1 MFYYYFDPMYLIFA
15 IPAFLI
21 SIFAQIKVQA
31 AFSKYSKMRSFSGM
45 TGAEVAK
52 SILWAN
58 GIYDVKVEYV
68 PGLLTDHYDPR
79 FRVLRLSSGVFDSNS
94 IAAIGIA
101 AHETGHAIQH
111 YQRYPW
117 LSLRSAMVPVV
128 NIGSNLAFPL
138 ILIGL
143 LFKNGDIFIN
153 LGILLFCV
161 AVGFTL
167 VTLPVELNASKRA
180 IQALRLAGVVMP
192 SEEEG
197 VKKVLSAA
205 AMTYVAA
212 VAVAIIQLLYYLSL
226 VQRRRDD

>member
-1 MFYYYFDPMYLIFA
+1 MFYYFDPMYLIFA

-31 AFSKYSKMRSFSGM
+31 AFSKYSKMRSFSGL

-79 FRVLRLSSGVFDSNS
+79 FKVLRLSSGVFDSNS
-94 IAAIGIA
+94 IAAIGVA
-101 AHETGHAIQH
+101 AHEAGHAIQH
-111 YQRYPW
+111 YERYPW

-143 LFKNGDIFIN
+143 LFRNGDIFIN
-153 LGILLFCV
+153 LGILLFCL
-161 AVGFTL
+161 AVLFTL
-167 VTLPVELNASKRA
+167 ITLPVEVNASKRA
-180 IQALRLAGVVMP
+180 IQALKLAGVVMP

-197 VKKVLSAA
+197 VKKVLRAA

-212 VAVAIIQLLYYLSL
+212 VAVAILQLLYYLSL

>member
-1 MFYYYFDPMYLIFA
+1 MFYYFDPMYLIFA

-21 SIFAQIKVQA
+21 SIFAQIMVQS
-31 AFSKYSKMRSFSGM
+31 AFARYSKIRSFSGL

-79 FRVLRLSSGVFDSNS
+79 FKVLRLSSGVFDSNS
-94 IAAIGIA
+94 IAALGVA
-101 AHETGHAIQH
+101 AHEAGHAIQH
-111 YQRYPW
+111 YEKYPW
-117 LSLRSAMVPVV
+117 LRLRSTMVPVV

-153 LGILLFCV
+153 LGILLFCLSV
-161 AVGFTL
+161 LFTL
-167 VTLPVELNASKRA
+167 ITLPVELNASRKA
-180 IQALRLAGVVMP
+180 IQALKLAGVIMP
-192 SEEEG
+192 SEEQG
-197 VKKVLSAA
+197 VKKVLNAA

-212 VAVAIIQLLYYLSL
+212 VAVAILQLLYYLSL

>member
-1 MFYYYFDPMYLIFA
+1 MFYYFDPVYLFFA

-21 SIFAQIKVQA
+21 SIFAQIRVQS
-31 AFSKYSKMRSFSGM
+31 AFAKYSKIRSFSGL
-45 TGAEVAK
+45 TGAEAAK

-79 FRVLRLSSGVFDSNS
+79 FKILRLSSGVFNSNS
-94 IAAIGIA
+94 IAALGVA
-101 AHETGHAIQH
+101 AHEAGHAIQH
-111 YQRYPW
+111 YEKYPW
-117 LSLRSAMVPVV
+117 LALRSAMVPVV

-153 LGILLFCV
+153 IGILLFCL
-161 AVGFTL
+161 AVLFTL
-167 VTLPVELNASKRA
+167 ITLPVELNASRRA
-180 IQALRLAGVVMP
+180 IQALKMAGVIMP
-192 SEEEG
+192 SEEQG
-197 VKKVLSAA
+197 VRKVLNAA

-212 VAVAIIQLLYYLSL
+212 VAVAILQLLYYLSL

>member
-1 MFYYYFDPMYLIFA
+1 MFYYFDPVYLFFA

-21 SIFAQIKVQA
+21 SIFAQIRVQM
-31 AFSKYSKMRSFSGM
+31 AFSKYSKIRSFSGM

-58 GIYDVKVEYV
+58 GIYDVKIEYV

-79 FRVLRLSSGVFDSNS
+79 FKVLRLSDGVFNSNS
-94 IAAIGIA
+94 IAAIGVA
-101 AHETGHAIQH
+101 AHEAGHAIQH

-138 ILIGL
+138 IILGL
-143 LFKNGDIFIN
+143 LLRNGEIFIN
-153 LGILLFCV
+153 LGILLFSL
-161 AVGFTL
+161 AVLFTL
-167 VTLPVELNASKRA
+167 ITLPVEINASKRA
-180 IQALRLAGVVMP
+180 IEALRLAGVVMP
-192 SEEEG
+192 LEEEG
-197 VKKVLSAA
+197 VRKVLNAA

-212 VAVAIIQLLYYLSL
+212 VAVAILQLLYYLSL

>member
-1 MFYYYFDPMYLIFA
+1 MFYYFDPLYLVFA

-21 SIFAQIKVQA
+21 SLIAQMRVQMV
-31 AFSKYSKMRSFSGM
+31 FSKYSRVRTFSGL

-52 SILWAN
+52 NILWSN
-58 GIYDVKVEYV
+58 GIYDVRVEYV

-79 FRVLRLSSGVFDSNS
+79 FRVLRLSQGVFDSNS
-94 IAAIGIA
+94 VAAVGVA
-101 AHETGHAIQH
+101 AHEAGHAIQH
-111 YQRYPW
+111 YQKYPW
-117 LSLRSAMVPVV
+117 LALRTAMVPVV

-143 LFKNGDIFIN
+143 LLKNGDIFIN
-153 LGILLFCV
+153 LGILLFSL
-161 AVGFTL
+161 AVVFTL
-167 VTLPVELNASKRA
+167 ITLPVELNASKRA
-180 IQALRLAGVVMP
+180 VDALKVAGVILP
-192 SEEEG
+192 DEEIA

-212 VAVAIIQLLYYLSL
+212 VSVAILQLLYYLSL